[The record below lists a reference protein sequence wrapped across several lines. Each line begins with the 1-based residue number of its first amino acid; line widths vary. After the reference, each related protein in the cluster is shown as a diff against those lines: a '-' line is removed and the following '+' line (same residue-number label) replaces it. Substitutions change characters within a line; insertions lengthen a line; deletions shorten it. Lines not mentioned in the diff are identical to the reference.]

1 MEDRQHDSDTTGWEP
16 AMTDLMTALID
27 QGLTRG
33 LLAMQYTHGLTIAP
47 VKYDVAAVA
56 ACRLLDTLP
65 GHVTVAE
72 VLTGLNRRAV
82 TLGQS
87 DDREVM

>member
-1 MEDRQHDSDTTGWEP
+1 MHRSPSVYTGPSDID
-16 AMTDLMTALID
+16 MTDLLSTLID

-33 LLAMQYTHGLTIAP
+33 LLALQYTHGVSISVDVAR
-47 VKYDVAAVA
+47 KYDVAAVA

-72 VLTGLNRRAV
+72 VLDGLRRRAI
-82 TLGQS
+82 TLAPEIQ
-87 DDREVM
+87 